1 MLYSYNKQQLQ
12 YKKIQIKH
20 YIYSILIIGA
30 IFSSFSFTAAV
41 QFNNAIEKIA
51 VVIRVNEESFN
62 EKNLKKEINKLNF
75 KYPSII
81 LAQAK
86 LESGNYKSNIF
97 KENNNL
103 FGLKVAKLRCTTA
116 LGENLNHSIYKNWQS
131 SVQDRAMWEIQ
142 NCKNIH
148 SEEEYYQLLDAMYS
162 ETDNYSQMLKQI
174 INKN

>member
-1 MLYSYNKQQLQ
+1 M
-12 YKKIQIKH
+12 KKILSIIIVAVLVFSLAGCNTNKSYVDGDKEKTPEEITVSDIKFER
-20 YIYSILIIGA
+20 IIQEDLSGEL
-30 IFSSFSFTAAV
+30 
-41 QFNNAIEKIA
+41 QK
-51 VVIRVNEESFN
+51 VINEE
-62 EKNLKKEINKLNF
+62 NLKKEINRLNF
-75 KYPSII
+75 KYPHII

-86 LESGNYKSNIF
+86 LESGNFSSNIF
-97 KENNNL
+97 KENHNL

-162 ETDNYSQMLKQI
+162 ETNDYSQMLKKLI
-174 INKN
+174 K

>member
-1 MLYSYNKQQLQ
+1 MGFTSA
-12 YKKIQIKH
+12 IK
-20 YIYSILIIGA
+20 
-30 IFSSFSFTAAV
+30 
-41 QFNNAIEKIA
+41 FNNFVEKIA

-62 EKNLKKEINKLNF
+62 EENLKKEINRLNF
-75 KYPSII
+75 KYPHII

-86 LESGNYKSNIF
+86 LESGNFSSNIF
-97 KENNNL
+97 KENHNL

-162 ETDNYSQMLKQI
+162 ETNDYSQMLKKLI
-174 INKN
+174 K